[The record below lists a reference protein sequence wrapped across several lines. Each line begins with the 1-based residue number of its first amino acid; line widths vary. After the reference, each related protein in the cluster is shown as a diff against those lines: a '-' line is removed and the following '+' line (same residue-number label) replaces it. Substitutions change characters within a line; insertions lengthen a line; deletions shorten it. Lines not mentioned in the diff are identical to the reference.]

1 MESIQRIEKEQIRKN
16 LQKCIDL
23 SFTVKRTILLSNLE
37 VSFLELSLEIFQI
50 CSSHYYRFMLI
61 IIKQFV
67 ALLIKQGNESLQK
80 YLHTSKFEVA
90 ITRSFFHC
98 VENVQIR
105 SFFRSVFLRI
115 RTEYGRSVRNEIF
128 FPELL

>member
-1 MESIQRIEKEQIRKN
+1 MGSIQRIEKEQIRKN

-67 ALLIKQGNESLQK
+67 ALLIK
-80 YLHTSKFEVA
+80 
-90 ITRSFFHC
+90 
-98 VENVQIR
+98 
-105 SFFRSVFLRI
+105 
-115 RTEYGRSVRNEIF
+115 
-128 FPELL
+128 